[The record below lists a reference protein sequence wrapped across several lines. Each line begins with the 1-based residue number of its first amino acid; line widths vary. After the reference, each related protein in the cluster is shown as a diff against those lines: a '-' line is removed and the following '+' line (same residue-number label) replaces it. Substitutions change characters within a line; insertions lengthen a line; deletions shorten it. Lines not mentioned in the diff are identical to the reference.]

1 MNRSVSIGI
10 CVAIFASTLPAQDE
24 TRKSTDSTFNWSG
37 TMAPGST
44 LRIHDVTGS
53 IDVIPAGGG
62 TAEVHGERRSNWR
75 GKSDDITFQVIKDG
89 NDVVVCA
96 FYTDNGRCDA
106 HGIRSEHDGWRDH
119 HASARLSVKLPNGVH
134 LHAAS
139 GNGDVSVR
147 DAGADV
153 EVASGNGRVTVG
165 GAKGE
170 VRASSG
176 NGDITIDRVTGR
188 VSARTGN
195 GQVRV
200 STTSGPVSAAS
211 GNGSI
216 DVRMDG
222 IQGSDDMDFR
232 TGNGRI
238 TVELPASFS
247 GEIDARQGSGH
258 FDSDFPLTLQGR
270 MSGGH
275 VRGTIGKGGRYL
287 RMSSGSGNIAL
298 KKID

>member
-1 MNRSVSIGI
+1 MNRSMSLGI
-10 CVAIFASTLPAQDE
+10 CLTVLASPLAAQDDG
-24 TRKSTDSTFNWSG
+24 RKSTDSTFDWSG
-37 TMAPGST
+37 AMTAGST

-53 IDVIPAGGG
+53 VEVTPASGG
-62 TAEVHGERRSNWR
+62 TAEVHGERRSSWR
-75 GKSDDITFQVIKDG
+75 GKSDEITFQVIRDG

-96 FYTDNGRCDA
+96 YYTENGSCDA
-106 HGIRSEHDGWRDH
+106 RGIRSEHDGWRDH
-119 HASARLSVKLPNGVH
+119 HASARLSVKLPSGVK

-139 GNGDVSVR
+139 GNGEVSVR

-153 EVASGNGRVTVG
+153 EAASGNGRVTVA

-195 GQVRV
+195 GHVRV
-200 STTSGPVSAAS
+200 STISGPVSASS

-298 KKID
+298 KKIG